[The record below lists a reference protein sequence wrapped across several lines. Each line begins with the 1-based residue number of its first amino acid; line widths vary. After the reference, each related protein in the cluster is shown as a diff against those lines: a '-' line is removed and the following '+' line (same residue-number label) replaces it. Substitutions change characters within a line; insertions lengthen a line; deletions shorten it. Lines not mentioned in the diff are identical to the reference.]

1 MSEKMKTIKDLFHI
15 GIAIGALAL
24 AYQLG
29 CSALDKTVIGYKVD
43 NQYGIT
49 KDESDRCRLRCIDG
63 KAYLNKKEVSCED
76 LVFRVMWDNNGEK
89 GISDEVNELE
99 PFKCKGLQSRI
110 AVDAYEK

>member
-1 MSEKMKTIKDLFHI
+1 MKIIRNLFRI
-15 GIAIGALAL
+15 GTAISAISL

-49 KDESDRCRLRCIDG
+49 KDESNRCRLSCIDG
-63 KAYLNKKEVSCED
+63 KAYVNKKEVSCKD

-99 PFKCKGLQSRI
+99 EFKCEGLQNRI
-110 AVDAYEK
+110 AVDVYEK